1 MDGYNFD
8 FLLYNIHYHISAIYI
23 GGNEMTEAILH
34 GMILAFGLILPLGVQ
49 NVFVF
54 NQGASQPNILRV
66 IPVVLTASICDTIL
80 ILIAVQGVS
89 LMLLTFSWLTTT
101 LYVIGFFFLIYM
113 GWIIWKSE
121 STKETI
127 EVKKMTIKKQIIFA
141 ASVSLLNPHAILDT
155 IGIIGTNSIQ
165 YVGSEKWA
173 FTLTTVTVSWL
184 WFISLALAGR
194 MLGKVDSSGTLIS
207 SLNKISGV
215 IIWGVALYMLKQVIF

>member
-1 MDGYNFD
+1 M
-8 FLLYNIHYHISAIYI
+8 I
-23 GGNEMTEAILH
+23 EAILH

-54 NQGASQPNILRV
+54 NQGASQPNILRA

-89 LMLLTFSWLTTT
+89 LMLLTFSWLTTI

-113 GWIIWKSE
+113 GWMIWKSE

-155 IGIIGTNSIQ
+155 IGVIGTNSIQ
-165 YVGSEKWA
+165 YVDGEKWA
-173 FTLTTVTVSWL
+173 FTLTTIAVSWL

-194 MLGKVDSSGTLIS
+194 TLGKVDSSGTIIS
-207 SLNKISGV
+207 MLNKISGV